1 VTCSVINFVLIIFLS
16 WTFFISLFPHSTLC
30 LLVGIVVG
38 FIELPFCCW
47 CIPQCNQLAQFMSPL
62 KIYWIRGCGYL
73 FMALFLFAAYWG
85 TGGGILMVIFSL
97 MLTADGVC
105 YVLAHFKG
113 ESETQESGYDTLGA
127 RTCSRRTQCPQSPA
141 ATRPRVQLPVHTSHA
156 RPRARTRTH
165 THTSPH
171 LSGLPLPPLHRQ
183 LSTLLSLSCA
193 HQNVDKWRQLHQHQ
207 HQRQQHQQRSPTS
220 GIQKTSSRIAPT
232 AAACFPMPNR
242 GGRLWGRM
250 SFSLGVPRYYGG
262 KEGRSASGRRKGR
275 RRKVYSN
282 LMRGGGGGGGW
293 VEERGD
299 GKVGEGKGCG
309 A

>member
-1 VTCSVINFVLIIFLS
+1 LRAPPVCRTFLPRRLLTLLCPCVCVCVCVCLHARACVTCSVINFVLIIFLS

-73 FMALFLFAAYWG
+73 FMALLLFAAYWG

-127 RTCSRRTQCPQSPA
+127 RTCSRRTQCP
-141 ATRPRVQLPVHTSHA
+141 
-156 RPRARTRTH
+156 
-165 THTSPH
+165 
-171 LSGLPLPPLHRQ
+171 
-183 LSTLLSLSCA
+183 
-193 HQNVDKWRQLHQHQ
+193 
-207 HQRQQHQQRSPTS
+207 
-220 GIQKTSSRIAPT
+220 
-232 AAACFPMPNR
+232 
-242 GGRLWGRM
+242 
-250 SFSLGVPRYYGG
+250 
-262 KEGRSASGRRKGR
+262 
-275 RRKVYSN
+275 
-282 LMRGGGGGGGW
+282 
-293 VEERGD
+293 
-299 GKVGEGKGCG
+299 
-309 A
+309 